1 MATESPRQTASTIT
15 AAKKP
20 TAYLEAPS
28 IGAVLQKVLEQIAE
42 AHTAMRAK
50 REPDQA
56 TAQLGTVDIERILT
70 KKHDEANN
78 ESDEKQAQ
86 GKNLTPLSAE
96 LSDRLA

>member
-1 MATESPRQTASTIT
+1 
-15 AAKKP
+15 
-20 TAYLEAPS
+20 
-28 IGAVLQKVLEQIAE
+28 
-42 AHTAMRAK
+42 MR
-50 REPDQA
+50 
-56 TAQLGTVDIERILT
+56 TVDIERILT